1 MCGRFTVKKS
11 PQEIARWFE
20 TTGVPPNYPP
30 RYNIAPTD
38 EVLAVRYNPEDGLRH
53 LDRLRWGLVPIWA
66 KDRKGAAKL
75 INARCETAATLSTF
89 KDAFAKRRC
98 LIPADG
104 FYEWQK
110 LDEKTKQPF
119 AIVPVDSPMFA
130 FAGLWERWRD
140 PATREIVRSCTIL
153 TTTANEVMAPIHER
167 MPVILDKKDWTQW
180 LGQAD
185 VVPEELQ
192 AMLKPF
198 PAERVRV
205 YKISSR
211 VNSVKNDDAS
221 ILEALAE
228 GS

>member
-1 MCGRFTVKKS
+1 MCGRFNLRKS
-11 PQEIARWFE
+11 PEEVARWF
-20 TTGVPPNYPP
+20 GIKGAPPNYPK

-53 LDRLRWGLVPIWA
+53 LDKLRWGLVPLWA
-66 KDRKGAAKL
+66 KDKKGAARL
-75 INARCETAATLSTF
+75 INARCETTATLATF

-110 LDEKTKQPF
+110 LDAKNKQAF
-119 AIVPVDSPMFA
+119 AIEPAADPMFA

-140 PATREIVRSCTIL
+140 PETKEILRSCTII
-153 TTTANEVMAPIHER
+153 TTAANELMAPIHDR
-167 MPVILDKKDWTQW
+167 MPVILDQASWPQW
-180 LGQAD
+180 LGEAD

-198 PAERVRV
+198 PAERMRA

-211 VNSVKNDDAS
+211 VNSVKNDD
-221 ILEALAE
+221 EAVLR
-228 GS
+228 